1 MTLLDSFGRPK
12 WQHKNPDVR
21 IEGIDL
27 VDDPDLLLEIVN
39 TDSDPKV
46 RAKALSRINNPDT
59 LDTLIDTLPLD
70 LQKQAG
76 SQRLLQLLPDAGQL
90 AAIRDDSVLVR
101 IASLTDDPD
110 LMTAAIK
117 QLKSSDIRIDVASNH
132 PQSDVRLKA
141 AMGISDIEL
150 LSELMHSVRGH
161 DKAVYRH
168 CKKLV
173 DEHQAQQ
180 RIEAERQEK
189 ILQLAGKAGELAKA
203 VDSPD
208 YKGRYQLLKQQWQA
222 LGDYAS
228 SEHKEDVQ
236 NNLAI
241 CADRL
246 DRQFNARVADE
257 QRLQEQARAGQEFL
271 AIIGELEQFDT
282 VASLPGNAAEIA
294 QLSNTLNDI
303 ENRWQEAEKNTL
315 SSPEHTR
322 FLGNCMKRW
331 RSILKTSQ
339 NLINREPDL
348 TKHLNKAKTCD
359 AMDFQALQKQI
370 KHTDHFI
377 NSLHWPDSHKTSLPA
392 QIVQLHEVRDQL
404 NTQLNSLKQDQE
416 KHIEHLQILL
426 KNLHTESDQNH
437 IKKADRAY
445 NKARRALKPLDQ
457 KQRQRFEHELRPM
470 AARLHEA
477 HDWQGFAIEPKKLEL
492 CNSMQALI
500 GSEENAEILATKIKS
515 MQEEWKQLGALPHA
529 REQALWDEFKAAS
542 DEAWKP
548 CKAAFK
554 QQAKLRKA
562 NFRKRMELVAQLTDY
577 EEKMVWPHAADPDS
591 EEADFADTDSD
602 IQPDW
607 RMVQKTLDTAREA
620 FRNIKPV
627 DLKGERK
634 SQKAFRSICDRIYGH
649 IKEEYGRNIALKEEL
664 VARAQELSSL
674 EDLHQAI
681 DKAKK
686 LQRDWK
692 KIGMTPVGVDRKLWK
707 AFRAAC
713 DAVFARLDE
722 QRDQNKAEIDAHV
735 KQAESLRDQARALMN
750 SDDDEK
756 RLHLKKELS
765 ELKQQFREIELPR
778 NIQQRLAKD
787 FQEIE
792 SQARTVVSDVRARQ
806 EQAVWQHLLD
816 KIRACSLKT
825 TDEKTAN
832 KLWLPESGLPKG
844 IDAEALD
851 AFWQQ
856 GPGDIDDEQLQV
868 ACIALEILGGID
880 SPDEDKKARMNYQM
894 QQLVEGMGSRNE
906 PAEQS
911 LLISINDF
919 IVLRPAN
926 SWAERFCTG
935 VAKTR
940 VQT

>member
-1 MTLLDSFGRPK
+1 MTLLDSIGRPK

-27 VDDPDLLLEIVN
+27 LDDPDLLLEIVK

-46 RAKALSRINNPDT
+46 QAKALSRINSPDT
-59 LDTLIDTLPLD
+59 LDTLIDILPLD

-76 SQRLLQLLPDAGQL
+76 SQRLQQLLPDAGQL
-90 AAIRDDSVLVR
+90 ATIRDDTILVR
-101 IASLTDDPD
+101 IASLTDNPE
-110 LMTAAIK
+110 LMTAAIS
-117 QLKSSDIRIDVASNH
+117 QLKSSTIRIDVASNH

-173 DEHQAQQ
+173 DEHHAKQ
-180 RIEAERQEK
+180 RTEADRQEK
-189 ILQLAGKAGELAKA
+189 ILQLAGKAEDLAKA

-208 YKGRYQLLKQQWQA
+208 YKGRYQVLKQQWQT
-222 LGDYAS
+222 LSEYAS
-228 SEHKEDVQ
+228 SEHKEEVQ
-236 NNLAI
+236 KNLTL

-246 DRQFNARVADE
+246 DRLFKARAADE
-257 QRLQEQARAGQEFL
+257 QRQIEQASAGQEFL

-282 VASLPGNAAEIA
+282 AVSLPGNAAEIA
-294 QLSNTLNDI
+294 QASKTLDNI
-303 ENRWQEAEKNTL
+303 QNRRQVAEKIAL
-315 SSPEHTR
+315 SSPEQTR
-322 FLGNCMKRW
+322 TLDKYLKRW

-339 NLINREPDL
+339 NLINRESDL
-348 TKHLNKAKTCD
+348 TNHLSKAKTCE
-359 AMDFQALQKQI
+359 ALDFQALQKQI
-370 KHTDHFI
+370 KHTDQFI
-377 NSLHWPDSHKTSLPA
+377 NSLHWPDSHKTRLPA

-404 NTQLNSLKQDQE
+404 NTQLKSLQQDQE
-416 KHIEHLQILL
+416 KHKEHLQTLL
-426 KNLHTESDQNH
+426 NNLRTELDQNH
-437 IKKADRAY
+437 TKKADRAY
-445 NKARRALKPLDQ
+445 NKARQALKPLGQ
-457 KQRQRFEHELRPM
+457 KQRQHFEHELRPM
-470 AARLHEA
+470 AAQLHEV
-477 HDWQGFAIEPKKLEL
+477 HDWQGFAVEPKKVEL
-492 CNSMQALI
+492 CASMQALA
-500 GSEENAEILATKIKS
+500 GGEENAEILAAKIKS
-515 MQEEWKQLGALPHA
+515 LQDEWKQLGGLPHS

-554 QQAKLRKA
+554 QQAKQRKK
-562 NFRKRMELVAQLTDY
+562 NFRKRLELVAQLTDY
-577 EEKMVWPHAADPDS
+577 EEKMVWPQAADPDS
-591 EEADFADTDSD
+591 EDADFAEAESDT
-602 IQPDW
+602 QPDW

-627 DLKGERK
+627 DHKGERK
-634 SQKAFRSICDRIYGH
+634 SQKAFRSICDRIYAH

-664 VARAQELSSL
+664 VERAQELPEL

-681 DKAKK
+681 DKAKR

-692 KIGMTPVGVDRKLWK
+692 EIGMTPVGVDRKLWK

-722 QRDQNKAEIDAHV
+722 QRDQNKAEVDAHV
-735 KQAESLRDQARALMN
+735 KQAESLRDQARTLIN

-778 NIQQRLAKD
+778 NIQQRLSKD
-787 FQEIE
+787 FQDIE
-792 SQARTVVSDVRARQ
+792 SQARTVVSDIRVRQ

-816 KIRACSLKT
+816 KIRACSLKAA
-825 TDEKTAN
+825 DEKSAS
-832 KLWLPESGLPKG
+832 KLWQQEGGLPKG
-844 IDAEALD
+844 IDAEALE

-856 GPGDIDDEQLQV
+856 GPGDIDDGQLRE
-868 ACIALEILGGID
+868 ACIALEILGEID

-906 PAEQS
+906 PPELS
-911 LLISINDF
+911 LLTSINDF
-919 IVLRPAN
+919 IALRPAN
-926 SWAERFCTG
+926 NWAERFCAG
-935 VAKTR
+935 VEKTR
-940 VQT
+940 GQT